1 MDTKRIL
8 LLSTIISA
16 FYVVGCARDS
26 CELPGPAIIV
36 QVEESIIKTDK
47 SQYPDTTPQQMAS
60 LWKEHLEKESG
71 DNVSVYYIKEEDGHW
86 VFRVRKFKRTK

>member
-1 MDTKRIL
+1 MDTKKVL
-8 LLSTIISA
+8 FLSAIISA
-16 FYVVGCARDS
+16 LYAVGCSRAP
-26 CELPGPAIIV
+26 CEQSGSAIVI
-36 QVEESIIKTDK
+36 QVEESIVKTDK
-47 SQYPDTTPQQMAS
+47 SQYPGLTADQMAA